1 MDKASFFFVD
11 KKGTHFYSKACFL
24 IFMLFFLILLIMK
37 LEMLEAVKQRAEKIL
52 AHGQTKEVITY
63 LADNPQEQLILFF
76 PEHQNWLEAYLD
88 SGVEFYEAN
97 VVWFAK
103 IATPEQLR
111 KYLQNKNFLTQDAE
125 LELLYHLGAE
135 GVKVV
140 YQCGQALS
148 ETTKIFLMVRLE
160 RHELLGVL
168 PYLAP
173 KGLSEVCQQHLFAKK
188 RLDLIKAYVEN
199 GGALLPE
206 YQCELVKLGVQ
217 DLIDAYFVRH
227 PMSPEAEKL
236 LNK

>member
-1 MDKASFFFVD
+1 
-11 KKGTHFYSKACFL
+11 
-24 IFMLFFLILLIMK
+24 MK
-37 LEMLEAVKQRAEKIL
+37 LNMREEVKQRVEEIL
-52 AHGQTKEVITY
+52 ATGQRNEILTY
-63 LADNPQEQLILFF
+63 LADSPYEQQILFY
-76 PEHQNWLEAYLD
+76 PEHKDWLNAYLD
-88 SGVEFYEAN
+88 GGYEFYEAN
-97 VVWFAK
+97 VVLFVQ
-103 IATPEQLR
+103 IATVEQLR
-111 KYLQNKNFLTQDAE
+111 EYLQHKNFLTQDAE
-125 LELLYHLGAE
+125 IELLYHLGAE

-140 YQCGQALS
+140 YQCGQTLS

-173 KGLSEVCQQHLFAKK
+173 KGLSEVCQQHLFAKT